1 MVSGEREEEI
11 GLSFTVS
18 IPQIGDDDTVEEIDA
33 FLAGLEGRVLVLGI
47 IDDKAMALRV
57 GGYRA
62 EGQKPL
68 VRERNPDNPGEDFAR
83 THYNS
88 MTFEFERE
96 DEAREF
102 HERFS

>member
-1 MVSGEREEEI
+1 MSY
-11 GLSFTVS
+11 TVS
-18 IPQIGDDDTVEEIDA
+18 IPQIGDDKTVDEIDD

-62 EGQKPL
+62 EAQKPL
-68 VRERNPDNPGEDFAR
+68 VRQTDPDNPGENFER

-102 HERFS
+102 HERFG